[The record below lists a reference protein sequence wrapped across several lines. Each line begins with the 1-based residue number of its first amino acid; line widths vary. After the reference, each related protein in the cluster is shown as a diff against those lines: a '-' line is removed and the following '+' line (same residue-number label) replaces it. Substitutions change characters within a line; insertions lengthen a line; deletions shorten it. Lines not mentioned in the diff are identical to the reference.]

1 MVADWLKA
9 FHLIG
14 VVCWF
19 AGIFYLPRLFVYHAM
34 AEDSVSIERFKLMER
49 RLFRAIMTPSAIVA
63 VTFGIWLAALNWS
76 YYAGTLWFPL
86 KLALVSMLIAYH
98 VYFGFI
104 IHRFQRDENARGH
117 VFYRWFNELPIIV
130 LVGVVIL
137 AVVRPL

>member
-1 MVADWLKA
+1 MLADWLKA

-49 RLFRAIMTPSAIVA
+49 RLFRAIMTPSASVA
-63 VTFGIWLAALNWS
+63 VVFGIWLAALNSS

-98 VYFGFI
+98 VYCGFI
-104 IHRFQRDENARGH
+104 IRHFQRNENARGH